1 MWLMTPASAPGQV
14 GPSFDVA
21 GICAGVGPFV
31 VVLDGVGVE
40 LVLACVVRLAL
51 AHLRL

>member
-1 MWLMTPASAPGQV
+1 MC
-14 GPSFDVA
+14 PSFDVA
-21 GICAGVGPFV
+21 GIRAGVGPF

-40 LVLACVVRLAL
+40 LVLACVVRLVL